1 MDMNKTF
8 FRRQE
13 DVDRRWHVI
22 DATDMVIGRLAS
34 EAADILRGKNKVSY
48 TPHTDDGDYV
58 VVINSDKAVFT
69 GNKMDGKEYVWY
81 TGWRSG
87 QRRATPIEK
96 LARDHEYLINH
107 AVKGMLPV
115 NKIARQQIKRLK
127 IYQGAEHPHK
137 AQVET
142 SVAKGAAKAA

>member
-8 FRRQE
+8 FLAQE
-13 DVDRRWHVI
+13 DADPRWYVI
-22 DATDMVIGRLAS
+22 DATDKVIGRLAS
-34 EAADILRGKNKVSY
+34 EAADILRGKNKVNY
-48 TPHTDDGDYV
+48 TPHTDNGDYV
-58 VVINSDKAVFT
+58 VVINADKAVFT
-69 GNKMDGKEYVWY
+69 GDKMAGKEYVWY

-96 LARDHEYLINH
+96 KARDHEFLINH

-127 IYQGAEHPHK
+127 IYDGAVHPHV
-137 AQVET
+137 AQVDT
-142 SVAKGAAKAA
+142 TAKAVAAK